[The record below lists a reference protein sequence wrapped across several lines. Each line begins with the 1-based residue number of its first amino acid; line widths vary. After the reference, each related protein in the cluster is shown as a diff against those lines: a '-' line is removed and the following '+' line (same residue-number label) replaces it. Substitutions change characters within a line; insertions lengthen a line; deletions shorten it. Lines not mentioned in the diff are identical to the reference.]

1 MSRKL
6 TLLGTGLIGAP
17 AARRLAAAGFELTV
31 WNRTAAAA
39 APLAEAGIAV
49 AETPAGAVA
58 DAEAVLLF
66 LLDEEAVANVLERF
80 LPTLRPRALVV
91 DLATTSVAAAERFEA
106 AVRAA
111 GGRAAVAPFFGS
123 VPEVEPGGLY
133 AVYGCA
139 AEDEAELRELLGHL
153 CSGLHGA
160 GSPAEAAA
168 LKLALNVLVF
178 PMVELIGEALA
189 LARAQ
194 GVDPERVLQVL
205 ADGTGVRSPIYSA
218 RGRLI
223 LDGDYAPRATVELA
237 TKDLALIAAAAEE
250 HQLELPLAER
260 TRARFEDAVA
270 AGYGGEDLAAVA
282 KLLPGT
288 AGA

>member
-17 AARRLAAAGFELTV
+17 AARRLAAAGFEMTV
-31 WNRTAAAA
+31 WNRTAESA

-49 AETPAGAVA
+49 AETPAGAAA
-58 DAEAVLLF
+58 DGDAVLLF
-66 LLDEEAVANVLERF
+66 LLDEEAVANVLERL

-111 GGRAAVAPFFGS
+111 GARAAVAPFFGS
-123 VPEVEPGGLY
+123 VPEVEHGGLY

-160 GSPAEAAA
+160 GAPAEAAA

-237 TKDLALIAAAAEE
+237 TKDLALIAAAAAE
-250 HQLELPLAER
+250 HDLELPLAER
-260 TRARFEDAVA
+260 TRARFEAAFA
-270 AGYGGEDLAAVA
+270 AGYGREDLAAVA

-288 AGA
+288 ASA